1 MATTYATLE
10 DVQARILRDLS
21 VDETAL
27 CQSLLED
34 AAVII
39 DIAAPE
45 ATAGAKKVVSCRMV
59 QRALGDGQSMGVP
72 IGASQGT
79 LSALGYSQ
87 SWTISNGSAGELY
100 LGKLDKQLLGV
111 GNRIGCTSPVEA
123 LANNLGVDP

>member
-1 MATTYATLE
+1 MATTYATVE
-10 DVQARILRDLS
+10 DVQSRILRDLS
-21 VDETAL
+21 VDETTL
-27 CQSLLED
+27 CKSLLED

-39 DIAAPE
+39 DAAAPE
-45 ATAGAKKVVSCRMV
+45 ATAGSKKVVSCRMV

-87 SWTISNGSAGELY
+87 SWTIANGSAGELY

-123 LANNLGVDP
+123 LTSNAEVDT